1 MKSFFVVLT
10 FAALS
15 FTAFSQTPSNEH
27 ADDRDA
33 LRALAHRYEEA
44 INQGDLTVLSNSV
57 APNASAV
64 FMTSDEFIGIQSMQ
78 AFLDEVKKMMGKGSR
93 YTIKLAPDTTDF
105 FGDFALAK
113 GTCDEI
119 ATLGSGQTFSYK
131 THWTAVLRKENG
143 EWKATRLHVSLNPF
157 ENPFITAKISVR
169 TWITGGIAGILGLVI
184 GFLLGMRK
192 SAKQPL
198 AMSS

>member
-1 MKSFFVVLT
+1 MKTFFAVLT
-10 FAALS
+10 LAALS
-15 FTAFSQTPSNEH
+15 FPAFSQTPSDEH
-27 ADDRDA
+27 AADREA
-33 LRALAHRYEEA
+33 LRTLAHRYEEA

-64 FMTSDEFIGIQSMQ
+64 FMTADEFTGIQSMQ
-78 AFLDEVKKMMGKGSR
+78 TFLDEVKKMMGKGSR
-93 YTIKLAPDTTDF
+93 YTIKLAPGTTDF
-105 FGDFALAK
+105 IGDVALTK

-131 THWTAVLRKENG
+131 TYWTAVLRKENG

-169 TWITGGIAGILGLVI
+169 TWITGGVAGILGLAI
-184 GFLLGMRK
+184 GFLFGKRK
-192 SAKQPL
+192 RAR
-198 AMSS
+198 

>member
-1 MKSFFVVLT
+1 MKTFFVVLT
-10 FAALS
+10 IAAAACNAL
-15 FTAFSQTPSNEH
+15 AQTPSDEH
-27 ADDRDA
+27 GADREA
-33 LRALAHRYEEA
+33 LRTLAHRYEEA

-64 FMTSDEFIGIQSMQ
+64 FMTADEFTGIQSMQ

-105 FGDFALAK
+105 FGDFAMAK

-157 ENPFITAKISVR
+157 ENPFITAKISMR
-169 TWITGGIAGILGLVI
+169 TWITGGVAGILGLVI
-184 GFLLGMRK
+184 GFLFGKRK
-192 SAKQPL
+192 RAR
-198 AMSS
+198 